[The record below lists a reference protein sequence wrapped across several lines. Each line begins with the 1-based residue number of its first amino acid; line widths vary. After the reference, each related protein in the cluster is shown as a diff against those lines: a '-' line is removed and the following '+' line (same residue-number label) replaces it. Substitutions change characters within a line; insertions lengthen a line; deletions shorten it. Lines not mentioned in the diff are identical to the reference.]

1 MSPQDDMHCK
11 VEFDLDHFYAPSEE
25 HIFNIICAT
34 QIFEIIED
42 GSKISLVVVPKVSFS
57 QARKAMTT
65 LSTFLEQQQSN
76 VNKLRSKFYY

>member
-34 QIFEIIED
+34 
-42 GSKISLVVVPKVSFS
+42 
-57 QARKAMTT
+57 
-65 LSTFLEQQQSN
+65 
-76 VNKLRSKFYY
+76 